1 MLEIAVSDNSPMLP
15 VVRHPEA
22 DDLSGRGLPI
32 LAALSERWGYEI
44 SGNRKRVWGW
54 LNTAPDPGGEGINDD
69 IARSG

>member
-1 MLEIAVSDNSPMLP
+1 MLEVSVCDDSPMLP
-15 VVRHPEA
+15 VLRHPDV

-44 SGNRKRVWGW
+44 SGGRKRVWGW
-54 LNTAPDPGGEGINDD
+54 LSTKTDPAEEANHGD